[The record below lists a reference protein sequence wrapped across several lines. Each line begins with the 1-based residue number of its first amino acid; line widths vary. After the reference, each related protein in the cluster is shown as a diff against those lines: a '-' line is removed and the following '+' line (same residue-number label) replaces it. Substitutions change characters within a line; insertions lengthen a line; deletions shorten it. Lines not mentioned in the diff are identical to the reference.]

1 MRKVKVLALLLAALM
16 VVAVF
21 AGCADTSAIES
32 DVANLDERVDALE
45 GKING
50 LNDSINEQN
59 GKLDNIAD
67 SVENDQT
74 AEQLAALQAAL
85 KAQEEANKALLEQ
98 LEKLN
103 DKVDKVEDNQ
113 NKTDEGADDAA
124 ALEAA
129 VKAYTAKL
137 QEMKIACELNKADYL
152 AADYEAVVTAIA
164 NAITA
169 IATAEKAADVEKI
182 FNDTKAI
189 YDTKATVIV
198 KLIGYYNAVRNAI
211 TVDSKALVEEIG
223 AYVNGTATT
232 ASVVNTV
239 YPVLPASVT
248 AYKNGDKNL
257 DGTDVT
263 VNLVTELKNAIAAYN
278 YLVATTGGLK
288 DAATAATNAIKAIG
302 TVKFG
307 VSDTAITNA
316 RTAYNDFAAKVTG
329 LTGVAVYLAD
339 TNIAMVENLAVLTD
353 AEARIQNLKFA
364 DVMYL
369 TLGGSKDVS
378 VFKAYNELPVQ
389 VDFQKKAV
397 YDTINVA
404 LSNWATTYAVDVEN
418 AKLIIDAAEQNP
430 GFYATY
436 LAHNDK
442 VNLFASANTAFA
454 PIAARIAT
462 LNKVTVLSTAAFN
475 EYADV
480 TKAIEAWK
488 VVRADDT
495 TTTTVNE
502 KVEIDNYNFVRVLAA
517 NGLVLTSDVTAP
529 AGSTLPVVDM
539 TDIANSLSDK
549 NITKAANYFGLYAF
563 ADTAT
568 STFFS
573 TTYAAAKKEADF
585 INAAIAT
592 LKSNLTAGTKYTSI
606 ERHVDLEGVYTVSG
620 ANYVKATVTKAD
632 YATKQSKIDRDGDG
646 AKNEYPLTI
655 ASYKANYVTTAY
667 DLTSLLNLA
676 DFEAAKTGAIDR
688 IAGFKKGAENVE
700 KLIGEINFTKVKA
713 GADAFSYAKFVEGTD
728 AESAAIYYVN
738 LSDADAVAAANKAYT
753 EWVASGANS
762 NLREWVQVV
771 DATTG
776 EVVADTYTFV
786 SVVDTDALAA
796 LKQMND
802 DVVILKDMAKKV
814 IAHFELVAEVWDEV
828 AAMVDLAAEENAADV
843 KVLSLTKAVL
853 SAGVDAISK
862 KALATPVA
870 LSGASA
876 ISFVVNGVTYRLA
889 AKGNDVLATDAV
901 TRADDL
907 QALIDAGNNAY
918 EAFMVMNRAL
928 TYKADGS
935 LNAMSYEKYTD
946 VENAVKLIAA
956 AELVMVK
963 DVFLNT
969 IEDAFTAGSITAGQ
983 RETFTEWVLG
993 ATAVKGYTG
1002 NNLRTYAVQILA
1014 NGGISIGNIDR
1025 GLALIDTNNDKVL
1038 DVKDNT
1044 AATIY
1049 EDVSSTNITG

>member
-113 NKTDEGADDAA
+113 NKTEEGADDAA

-369 TLGGSKDVS
+369 TLGGSKTVS
-378 VFKAYNELPVQ
+378 VFKAYNDLTVK
-389 VDFQKKAV
+389 VDFQKKSV
-397 YDTINVA
+397 YDTINAA
-404 LSNWATTYAVDVEN
+404 LGNWATTYAVDVEN
-418 AKLIIDAAEQNP
+418 AKLIIDAVEGTN
-430 GFYATY
+430 FYATY
-436 LAHNDK
+436 LANNDK

-454 PIAARIAT
+454 TIAARIAT

-480 TKAIEAWK
+480 TTAIEAWK

-495 TTTTVNE
+495 TTASVNE
-502 KVEIDNYNFVRVLAA
+502 KVVIDDYNFVRVLAA

-539 TDIANSLSDK
+539 ADIANSLSVK

-573 TTYAAAKKEADF
+573 TTYAAAAAAAKTLNAEIKK
-585 INAAIAT
+585 
-592 LKSNLTAGTKYTSI
+592 LKDNLTAGTKFTSI
-606 ERHVDLEGVYTVSG
+606 ERHIAVEGIYAKDAVTG
-620 ANYVKATVTKAD
+620 NYVKATAD
-632 YATKQSKIDRDGDG
+632 ATSP
-646 AKNEYPLTI
+646 ATSI
-655 ASYKANYVTTAY
+655 ANYKAAYVTTAY

-713 GADAFSYAKFVEGTD
+713 GADAFSYAKFEKTD
-728 AESAAIYYVN
+728 AESDAIYYVN

-786 SVVDTDALAA
+786 TVVDTDALAA

-802 DVVILKDMAKKV
+802 DIVILKDMAKKV
-814 IAHFELVAEVWDEV
+814 IAHFELVAEVWNEV
-828 AAMVDLAAEENAADV
+828 AAMVDLTAEANTADV
-843 KVLSLTKAVL
+843 KVLTLTNAVL
-853 SAGVDAISK
+853 SAGVDSLSK

-870 LSGASA
+870 LSAASA
-876 ISFVVNGVTYRLA
+876 NSFVVNGVTYKLA
-889 AKGNDVLATDAV
+889 AKGAVALADSV
-901 TRADDL
+901 TGAADL
-907 QALIDAGNNAY
+907 QTLIDAGNNAY

-935 LNAMSYEKYTD
+935 LNAMAYEKYTD

-963 DVFLNT
+963 DVFADAIANAYTANT
-969 IEDAFTAGSITAGQ
+969 ITAGQ
-983 RETFTEWVLG
+983 KETFTEWVLG
-993 ATAVKGYTG
+993 ATAIGGYTG
-1002 NNLRTYAVQILA
+1002 NTIRAYAPQILA
-1014 NGGISIGNIDR
+1014 NGGVSVANIER
-1025 GLALIDTNNDKVL
+1025 GARITANK
-1038 DVKDNT
+1038 T
-1044 AATIY
+1044 AAKLY
-1049 EDVSSTNITG
+1049 EGPSAGNLEG

>member
-152 AADYEAVVTAIA
+152 PADYEAVVTAIA

-369 TLGGSKDVS
+369 TLGGSKTVS
-378 VFKAYNELPVQ
+378 VFKAYNDLTVK
-389 VDFQKKAV
+389 VDFQKKSV
-397 YDTINVA
+397 YDTINAA

-418 AKLIIDAAEQNP
+418 AKLIIDAVEGAN
-430 GFYATY
+430 FYATY
-436 LAHNDK
+436 LANNDK
-442 VNLFASANTAFA
+442 VNLFASANAAFA
-454 PIAARIAT
+454 TIAARIAT

-495 TTTTVNE
+495 TTTSVDE
-502 KVEIDNYNFVRVLAA
+502 KVVIDDYNFVRVLAA

-539 TDIANSLSDK
+539 TDIANSLSVK

-573 TTYAAAKKEADF
+573 TTYAAAAAAAKTLNAEIKK
-585 INAAIAT
+585 
-592 LKSNLTAGTKYTSI
+592 LKDNLTAGTKFTSI
-606 ERHVDLEGVYTVSG
+606 ERHIAVEGIYAKDAVTG
-620 ANYVKATVTKAD
+620 NYVKATAD
-632 YATKQSKIDRDGDG
+632 ATSP
-646 AKNEYPLTI
+646 ATSI
-655 ASYKANYVTTAY
+655 ANYKAAYVTTAY

-713 GADAFSYAKFVEGTD
+713 GADAFSYVKFEKTD
-728 AESAAIYYVN
+728 AEADAIYYVN
-738 LSDADAVAAANKAYT
+738 LSDADAVATANKAYT

-776 EVVADTYTFV
+776 EVVADTYTFA

-802 DVVILKDMAKKV
+802 DIVILKDMAKKV
-814 IAHFELVAEVWDEV
+814 IAHFELVAEVWNEV
-828 AAMVDLAAEENAADV
+828 AAMVDLTAEANTADV
-843 KVLSLTKAVL
+843 KVLTLTNAVL
-853 SAGVDAISK
+853 SAGVDSLSK
-862 KALATPVA
+862 KALATPVV
-870 LSGASA
+870 LSSASA
-876 ISFVVNGVTYRLA
+876 NAFVVNGVTYRLA
-889 AKGNDVLATDAV
+889 AKGAVALADSV
-901 TRADDL
+901 TGAADL
-907 QALIDAGNNAY
+907 QTLIDAGNNAY

-935 LNAMSYEKYTD
+935 LNAMAYEKYTD

-963 DVFLNT
+963 DVFA
-969 IEDAFTAGSITAGQ
+969 DAIANAYTAGTITAGQ
-983 RETFTEWVLG
+983 KETFTEWVLG
-993 ATAVKGYTG
+993 ATAIGGYTG
-1002 NNLRTYAVQILA
+1002 NTIRAYAPQILA
-1014 NGGISIGNIDR
+1014 NGGVSVANIER
-1025 GLALIDTNNDKVL
+1025 GARITANK
-1038 DVKDNT
+1038 T
-1044 AATIY
+1044 AAKLY
-1049 EDVSSTNITG
+1049 EGPSAGNLNG

>member
-113 NKTDEGADDAA
+113 NKTDEGAGDAA

-164 NAITA
+164 NAMTA

-239 YPVLPASVT
+239 YPTLPASVT

-369 TLGGSKDVS
+369 TLGGSKTVS
-378 VFKAYNELPVQ
+378 VFKAYSDLTVK

-397 YDTINVA
+397 YDTINAA
-404 LSNWATTYAVDVEN
+404 LGNWATTYAVDVEN
-418 AKLIIDAAEQNP
+418 AKLIIDAVEGAN
-430 GFYATY
+430 FYATY
-436 LAHNDK
+436 LANNDK

-454 PIAARIAT
+454 TIAARIAT

-495 TTTTVNE
+495 TTTSVNE
-502 KVEIDNYNFVRVLAA
+502 KVVIDDYNFVRVLAA

-539 TDIANSLSDK
+539 TDIANSLSVK

-573 TTYAAAKKEADF
+573 TTYAAAS
-585 INAAIAT
+585 AAAT
-592 LKSNLTAGTKYTSI
+592 ALNKTIKTYKDNLTAGTKYTSI
-606 ERHVDLEGVYTVSG
+606 ERHIALEGIYAKDATTG
-620 ANYVKATVTKAD
+620 NYVKVTADATSP
-632 YATKQSKIDRDGDG
+632 ATS
-646 AKNEYPLTI
+646 I
-655 ASYKANYVTTAY
+655 ANYKAAYVTTAY

-713 GADAFSYAKFVEGTD
+713 GADAFSYVKFEKTD
-728 AESAAIYYVN
+728 AEADAIYYVN

-776 EVVADTYTFV
+776 EVVADTYTFAP
-786 SVVDTDALAA
+786 VVDVDALAA

-802 DVVILKDMAKKV
+802 DIVILKDMAKKV
-814 IAHFELVAEVWDEV
+814 IAHFELVAEVWGEV
-828 AAMVDLAAEENAADV
+828 SAMVDLAAEANTADV
-843 KVLSLTKAVL
+843 KVLSLTNAVL
-853 SAGVDAISK
+853 SAGVDSLSK

-870 LSGASA
+870 LSAASA
-876 ISFVVNGVTYRLA
+876 NSFVVNGVTYKLA
-889 AKGNDVLATDAV
+889 AKGAVALADSV
-901 TRADDL
+901 TGAADL
-907 QALIDAGNNAY
+907 QTLIDAGNNAY

-935 LNAMSYEKYTD
+935 LNAMAYEKYTD
-946 VENAVKLIAA
+946 VETAVKLIAA

-963 DVFLNT
+963 DVFADAIANAYTANT
-969 IEDAFTAGSITAGQ
+969 ITAGQ
-983 RETFTEWVLG
+983 KETFTEWVLG
-993 ATAVKGYTG
+993 ATAIGGYTG
-1002 NNLRTYAVQILA
+1002 NTIRAYAPQILA
-1014 NGGISIGNIDR
+1014 LGGISVANVER
-1025 GLALIDTNNDKVL
+1025 GARITANK
-1038 DVKDNT
+1038 T
-1044 AATIY
+1044 AAKLY
-1049 EDVSSTNITG
+1049 EGPSAGNLEG